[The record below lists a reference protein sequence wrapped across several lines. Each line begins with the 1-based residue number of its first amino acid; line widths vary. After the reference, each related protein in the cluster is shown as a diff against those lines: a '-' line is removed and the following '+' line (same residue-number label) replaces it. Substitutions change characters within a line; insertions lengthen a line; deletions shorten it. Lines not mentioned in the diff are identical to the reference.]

1 MTDPT
6 PLLSES
12 NSAELKNHHHDQHS
26 SLDEMI
32 ERCIGDF
39 GWAQFLQAILV
50 SLTWVFDAQQT
61 FISVFT
67 DAAPT
72 WHCCDVDDYSCNSAL
87 SKSQVCQL
95 PRTSWALDLPPQAS
109 IISEWTLECAS
120 SLITALPASSFFVG
134 CLVGGFL
141 LATLADS
148 SLGRKNALL
157 FSCLLMS
164 GAGLLTVLSSNI
176 WIYSTFKFLCGAG
189 RATTGTCALVL
200 STELVGKRWRA
211 QVGIIGFFCF
221 TLGFLSLPAIA
232 YLNEGAS
239 WRTLYLWTCVPA
251 VFYSVLVHFF
261 VRESPRWLFLQ
272 GRKEEFIATLTSI
285 ASPSADFYVRNLTMS
300 SASSCSLFN
309 EHKTS
314 RIEVDLYSAIVILFK
329 KRWAFRRLV
338 AVMVV
343 GFGVGMVYYGMPLAV
358 GSLPFN
364 LYWSVTLN
372 ALSELP
378 ACLGTFFVI
387 GRLNRKSAVSGFA
400 ILSGAC
406 SIMCVMLQTSGVIQ
420 IGLELV
426 SFFSACTSL
435 DVLLIYTLEL
445 FPTCVRNSA
454 VGILRQLVVLGGAFS
469 PLLVAA
475 GRETGGLIVSYVVF
489 GAVIGFCGLFVIC
502 LPETRGGTPCDT
514 IDEEENKEATASDFH
529 SAL

>member
-12 NSAELKNHHHDQHS
+12 NSAELKNHQHHHDHHS

-72 WHCCDVDDYSCNSAL
+72 WHRRDVDDYSCNSAL
-87 SKSQVCQL
+87 SQSQVCQL
-95 PRTSWALDLPPQAS
+95 PRTSWAWDLPPHAS
-109 IISEWTLECAS
+109 IISEWRLECAS

-164 GAGLLTVLSSNI
+164 GAGLLTVLSTNI

-189 RATTGTCALVL
+189 RATTEHVPSCYQL
-200 STELVGKRWRA
+200 SSSGKGDEPRSA
-211 QVGIIGFFCF
+211 
-221 TLGFLSLPAIA
+221 SLDSSVSHWATA

-239 WRTLYLWTCVPA
+239 WRILYLWTCVPT
-251 VFYSVLVHFF
+251 VFYSVLVHLF

-285 ASPSADFYVRNLTMS
+285 ASPSADFYDRNLTMS
-300 SASSCSLFN
+300 SASSCWLFN

-314 RIEVDLYSAIVILFK
+314 RIEVDLYSAIAILFK

-378 ACLGTFFVI
+378 ACLITFFLI
-387 GRLNRKSAVSGFA
+387 GRLNRKSAVWGFA
-400 ILSGAC
+400 LLSGTC
-406 SIMCVMLQTSGVIQ
+406 SILCVMLQTSGVIQ

-435 DVLLIYTLEL
+435 YVLLIYTLEL
-445 FPTCVRNSA
+445 FPTLA
-454 VGILRQLVVLGGAFS
+454 ILQ
-469 PLLVAA
+469 
-475 GRETGGLIVSYVVF
+475 ET
-489 GAVIGFCGLFVIC
+489 
-502 LPETRGGTPCDT
+502 
-514 IDEEENKEATASDFH
+514 
-529 SAL
+529 